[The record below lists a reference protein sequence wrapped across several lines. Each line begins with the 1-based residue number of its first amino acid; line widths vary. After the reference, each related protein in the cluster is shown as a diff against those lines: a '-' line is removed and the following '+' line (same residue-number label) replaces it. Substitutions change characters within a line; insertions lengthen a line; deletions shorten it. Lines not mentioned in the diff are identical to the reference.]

1 MWERGSLGSSIP
13 QNGEKYREILWSYAK
28 NPGEGEREKENFS
41 VGGREC
47 ATFAGGGAGVEKGE
61 EREME
66 GNRRTEAVRALRR
79 LARGRANDAVKLA
92 YLTEER
98 LEEIDRMDL
107 SALTEFKRH
116 GNGAVEVK
124 FVDRAAILERLL
136 ELEDGE
142 TGGAAGLLRALE
154 GEET

>member
-1 MWERGSLGSSIP
+1 M
-13 QNGEKYREILWSYAK
+13 
-28 NPGEGEREKENFS
+28 
-41 VGGREC
+41 
-47 ATFAGGGAGVEKGE
+47 EKGE

-124 FVDRAAILERLL
+124 FIDRAAILERLL
-136 ELEDGE
+136 ELADS
-142 TGGAAGLLRALE
+142 LLRQVPAWGLRCGMSDE
-154 GEET
+154 GARLACRTLFPA